1 MASMDNQMGEIREL
15 TEDELASIGGGVLA
29 YDLGYALGNAV
40 GGAFRTG
47 LEYMMN
53 EPFRRQY

>member
-1 MASMDNQMGEIREL
+1 MASTDNQESQVREL
-15 TEDELASIGGGVLA
+15 TEIEVASIGGGVLA

-40 GGAFRTG
+40 GGAFRSG
-47 LEYMMN
+47 MEYVMN